1 MELKRIEVAWRAFW
15 MKAIALLLPGPRKAR
30 IPDWDARPMRLLYLR
45 FERIGDLIMATA
57 AIRAIKQA
65 HPRFSIDVLVT
76 PTNAPVLENNP
87 HVSEVL
93 FLNGKARG
101 GYARALRAV
110 QRRGYDVVVDG
121 RLNKPPIFTSA
132 PLVMLASRA
141 EYRVG
146 AAGGRAD
153 LVYNLPAPEYDKRTN
168 YMEASRALCVPF
180 GIDCSA
186 VDWRPEIFLTDAER
200 RGAEERWGDT
210 SRRRLLVNLSTS
222 ELKRRWPD
230 EHFVA
235 ALKFVRAR
243 DAHINIGVSA
253 VPSEWDSVV
262 RIAGEVGAVALPT
275 PKLRDALAV
284 VATTDLVFTPDTGIS
299 HAASAFNRPAVVFMP
314 ADFAPYAPYDIPG
327 ELVFWPGS
335 SIDSL
340 KVEDVIPA
348 LGRLLDGFPSVRR
361 AARQTRDRNN
371 R

>member
-1 MELKRIEVAWRAFW
+1 
-15 MKAIALLLPGPRKAR
+15 MKAIAALLPGPQKAT

-45 FERIGDLIMATA
+45 FERIGDLIMGTA
-57 AIRAIKQA
+57 AIRAIKEA
-65 HPRFSIDVLVT
+65 HPGLSIDVLVT

-87 HVSEVL
+87 HVDEVL
-93 FLNGKARG
+93 LLNGSARG

-110 QRRGYDVVVDG
+110 RRKRYDVVVDG

-141 EYRVG
+141 KYRIG
-146 AAGGRAD
+146 TAGGRAD
-153 LVYNLPAPEYDKRTN
+153 LVYNLPLPAYDKRAN
-168 YMEASRALCVPF
+168 YMESSRALCVPF
-180 GIDCSA
+180 GIDGSA
-186 VDWRPEIFLTDAER
+186 VNWRPEIFLTDAER
-200 RGAEERWGDT
+200 GTAEERWGDMR
-210 SRRRLLVNLSTS
+210 RRRLLVNLSTS

-230 EHFVA
+230 ERFIA
-235 ALKFVRAR
+235 ALRFVRTH
-243 DAHINIGVSA
+243 DPQINIGVSA

-275 PKLRDALAV
+275 PKLRDALAL

-340 KVEDVIPA
+340 KVEHVVPA
-348 LGRLLDGFPSVRR
+348 LERLLDGFPSTPGSKATV
-361 AARQTRDRNN
+361 
-371 R
+371 